1 MSVLDQDQKNTD
13 LVTLDLPP
21 KVREYYNTL
30 RDRILLSSDE
40 TSGQMQLIAVTA
52 CYGKEGTS
60 TIAANL
66 AVTLAHHGSVLLLD
80 ANVNKPSLHKIFR
93 LDLSPGLAETLQ
105 ADDRHSAISK
115 AAQNLDVLSAGH
127 LNGNVP
133 ILMESPQNLSE
144 LLSSY
149 KRSYRFVVLDSPPVN
164 EKSAALR
171 LSSLVDGVILVV
183 EAERTRWE
191 AVRRVKEQLLQVK
204 ANILGIVLNKRRFPI
219 PAFMYR
225 R

>member
-1 MSVLDQDQKNTD
+1 MSVLDQDQKKNER
-13 LVTLDLPP
+13 VTLDLPL
-21 KVREYYNTL
+21 KVKEYYNTL

-40 TSGQMQLIAVTA
+40 TSRPLQLISVTA

-66 AVTLAHHGSVLLLD
+66 SVTLAHHGSVLLLD
-80 ANVNKPSLHKIFR
+80 ANVNKPSIHKIFR

-105 ADDRHSAISK
+105 SEDRHAAISK
-115 AAQNLDVLSAGH
+115 PARNLDILSAGH
-127 LNGNVP
+127 MSGDVP
-133 ILMESPQNLSE
+133 SLLESPQNLSE
-144 LLSSY
+144 LLSTY
-149 KRSYRFVVLDSPPVN
+149 KRSFRFIVVDSPPIN

-171 LSSLVDGVILVV
+171 LASLVDGVILVV

-191 AVRRVKEQLLQVK
+191 AVRRVKDQLVQVK
-204 ANILGIVLNKRRFPI
+204 ANVLGIVLNKRRFPI
-219 PAFMYR
+219 PAFMFR